1 MWASRKLNGTI
12 RTGALWDLTIRKH
25 RKCNK
30 NGYDHKTRQQYC
42 RIISPS
48 HRCGRSTNSSQ
59 NLTIYIIYIFLYIK
73 TEVGTFQISRIPT
86 DLWNEA
92 GVVSGNIGCVQRAK
106 CPSQGS
112 QILQIGLWP
121 YQLETPHPNILT
133 RKSQLFD
140 YPTSFET
147 GNGRCVHP
155 LREKETLQD

>member
-1 MWASRKLNGTI
+1 MARSEQVPSET
-12 RTGALWDLTIRKH
+12 
-25 RKCNK
+25 
-30 NGYDHKTRQQYC
+30 
-42 RIISPS
+42 SPS
-48 HRCGRSTNSSQ
+48 ENTGNVIKMDMTTEPDNNTVVLFLQVIVAVAQQTLLKIWLCISQ
-59 NLTIYIIYIFLYIK
+59 K
-73 TEVGTFQISRIPT
+73 SAMGTFQISRLPT

-121 YQLETPHPNILT
+121 YQLETPHPNMLT

-140 YPTSFET
+140 CPTSFET
-147 GNGRCVHP
+147 GNGKCVYP